1 MAKDLDIKTQV
12 KLILDLIKSIS
23 PGKSVELRV
32 PPYGVIQCVAGG
44 NHRRGTPPNTVEM
57 SGTTLI
63 KLINSP
69 KLWAELV
76 SQGEISASGI
86 SSDLSSVFTQAAA
99 KYPPKQAHLAQG
111 GVYWVIFTHD
121 RKDDCEG
128 GQTHGTWPI
137 KSKTHKSCP
146 GS

>member
-1 MAKDLDIKTQV
+1 MAKDLDVKAQV

-57 SGTTLI
+57 SGPTLI
-63 KLINSP
+63 KLINAP
-69 KLWAELV
+69 DLWTELV

-86 SSDLSSVFTQAAA
+86 ASDLSTVFTKAAA
-99 KYPPKQAHLAQG
+99 KYPAK
-111 GVYWVIFTHD
+111 
-121 RKDDCEG
+121 
-128 GQTHGTWPI
+128 
-137 KSKTHKSCP
+137 
-146 GS
+146 